1 MPNKPIS
8 DIEKKAWDFAKEKHE
23 GQVRKFSNKPYFDA
37 HVQKVN
43 GILRKYTTDPELL
56 AASLLHDLLEDC
68 YDDKYVGHQVIKSLF
83 GERVADIVFELT
95 SDKNEIDNEYF
106 GSKSDYLI
114 DKMLNM
120 SDDALTIKLCD
131 RLQNIS
137 DAFTASAKFREK
149 YYNETV
155 NITDQIEKNRHLNG
169 IHKLLLEDIKSKCS
183 NIEHMFKIK
192 RFKEI

>member
-1 MPNKPIS
+1 MPNTPASSLEI
-8 DIEKKAWDFAKEKHE
+8 KAWNFAKDKHKD
-23 GQVRKFSNKPYFDA
+23 QIRKFVNKPYFDA

-43 GILRKYTTDPELL
+43 GILKKYTTDPELL
-56 AASLLHDLLEDC
+56 AASLLHDVIEDC
-68 YDDKYVGHQVIKSLF
+68 FDDKYVGYQVIKESF

-95 SDKNEIDNEYF
+95 SDKNEIEKEYF
-106 GSKSDYLI
+106 GNKSDYLI
-114 DKMLNM
+114 DKMMNM

-155 NITDQIEKNRHLNG
+155 SIVEQIEKNRNLNG
-169 IHKLLLEDIKSKCS
+169 THKLLLEDIKSKM
-183 NIEHMFKIK
+183 NNVENMFKIK
-192 RFKEI
+192 RFEDI